1 MDEWVGVEQLD
12 LSTMELDSG
21 DSAEGIGRTRNQK
34 RKLEETTCVEGEG
47 HGNFDPHQL
56 REHEEF
62 TKVKN
67 VETIELGKFAMD
79 TWYFSPLPEE
89 YRDCKVAPASRLPCY
104 FIFCLKAGSLQAGHP
119 NSQCKK

>member
-1 MDEWVGVEQLD
+1 MGLEQLD
-12 LSTMELDSG
+12 LSTLELDSG

-34 RKLEETTCVEGEG
+34 RKLEETTSVEGEG

-67 VETIELGKFAMD
+67 VETIELGQFAMD

-89 YRDCKVAPASRLPCY
+89 YRDCKVSMHW
-104 FIFCLKAGSLQAGHP
+104 GSLTSAVLKFLVH
-119 NSQCKK
+119 